1 MVRKRERRV
10 FSAAQKIDLVRQMQ
24 ARVAQGVPVAVIARE
39 CEVRAEQL
47 RSWAKQMEQRDGWTP
62 TDVFPGE
69 GRLPSAE
76 EEVRRLRRDNE
87 RLQQENA
94 FLKKASAYFAK
105 EIR

>member
-1 MVRKRERRV
+1 MVKKRERRV
-10 FSAAQKIDLVRQMQ
+10 FNAARKFELVQQMQ

-47 RSWAKQMEQRDGWTP
+47 RSWAKQMDQRDGWAP
-62 TDVFPGE
+62 ADVFPGE
-69 GRLPSAE
+69 GKLPSAE
-76 EEVRRLRRDNE
+76 EEVRRLRRENE
-87 RLQQENA
+87 RLQQEIA